1 MSSSLKI
8 SVVRSSTSSAT
19 DVPAMATD
27 SLASSAIEA
36 AAYLPFWIDG
46 EILGR
51 VRREFGPALLE
62 AGAVEEAEVGLR
74 LRDQGFSGPRRSR
87 LLQGLAVQL
96 RNAGLIADW
105 RNELCSVLNA
115 AGAEVARCERGAFCT
130 LGIQNRAVHVNGHL
144 ADGRI
149 WVARRSQLKRADPGM
164 LDNVAAGGVSAGE
177 TLRACA
183 MRELWEEAGVPR
195 ELATRVDFP
204 GMSLHSVRETRF
216 GLHDELVI
224 VADVLLPAG
233 FVPLGRDGEVEHFLC
248 MTRDEVERALERG
261 EFTVE
266 AALSMREF
274 LARTAARD

>member
-1 MSSSLKI
+1 
-8 SVVRSSTSSAT
+8 VRSSISSGT
-19 DVPAMATD
+19 DALDA
-27 SLASSAIEA
+27 EA
-36 AAYLPFWIDG
+36 AVPGAADCGERAGYLPFWIGG
-46 EILGR
+46 EALGR
-51 VRREFGPALLE
+51 VRQDLRAALLE

-74 LRDQGFSGPRRSR
+74 LRDDGFSGPRRSR

-115 AGAEVARCERGAFCT
+115 AGCEVARCERGAFRT
-130 LGIQNRAVHVNGHL
+130 LGIQNRAVHVNGYL
-144 ADGRI
+144 ADGRL

-183 MRELWEEAGVPR
+183 VRELWEEAGVPR

-204 GMSLHSVRETRF
+204 GISLRSVRETRF
-216 GLHDELVI
+216 GLHDERVI

-233 FVPLGRDGEVEHFLC
+233 FVPLGRDGEVEHFICL
-248 MTRDEVERALERG
+248 TRAEVEGALARH

-266 AALSMREF
+266 AALSTREF
-274 LARTAARD
+274 LDRTRDAG

>member
-1 MSSSLKI
+1 VADSDA
-8 SVVRSSTSSAT
+8 AT
-19 DVPAMATD
+19 GAPY
-27 SLASSAIEA
+27 I
-36 AAYLPFWIDG
+36 PFWIG
-46 EILGR
+46 GQILGR
-51 VRREFGPALLE
+51 VRRDLAPALLG
-62 AGAVEEAEVGLR
+62 AGAVEEADVGLR
-74 LRDQGFSGPRRSR
+74 LRDEGFSCPQRSR
-87 LLQGLAVQL
+87 LLQGLAVHL

-105 RNELCSVLNA
+105 RNELCSVLD
-115 AGAEVARCERGAFCT
+115 AGGEEVARCERGAFRT
-130 LGIQNRAVHVNGHL
+130 LGIQNRAVHVNGYL

-177 TLRACA
+177 SLRACA

-195 ELATRVDFP
+195 ELALRVDFP
-204 GMSLHSVRETRF
+204 GMSIRSVRETRF
-216 GLHDELVI
+216 GMHDELVI

-248 MTRDEVERALERG
+248 MSRDEVEGALARG

-274 LARTAARD
+274 LDRMRPAA

>member
-1 MSSSLKI
+1 
-8 SVVRSSTSSAT
+8 VRSSTSSGTESPTA
-19 DVPAMATD
+19 DACAGAGEPGDGAG
-27 SLASSAIEA
+27 
-36 AAYLPFWIDG
+36 YLPFWIGG
-46 EILGR
+46 ERLGR
-51 VRREFGPALLE
+51 VRHDLHAALLG
-62 AGAVEEAEVGLR
+62 AGAVEAAEVGLR
-74 LRDQGFSGPRRSR
+74 LRDEGFSSPRRSR

-115 AGAEVARCERGAFCT
+115 AGDEVARCERGAFRT
-130 LGIQNRAVHVNGHL
+130 LGIQNRAVHVNGYL

-177 TLRACA
+177 SLRSCA

-195 ELATRVDFP
+195 ELATRVVFP
-204 GMSLHSVRETRF
+204 GISLRSVRETRF
-216 GLHDELVI
+216 GLHDECVI
-224 VADVLLPAG
+224 VADVLLPPG

-248 MTRDEVERALERG
+248 MTRAEVESALDRG

-274 LARTAARD
+274 LGRLRPPG

>member
-1 MSSSLKI
+1 M
-8 SVVRSSTSSAT
+8 RSSTSCET
-19 DVPAMATD
+19 ELLDFV
-27 SLASSAIEA
+27 
-36 AAYLPFWIDG
+36 PFWIAG
-46 EILGR
+46 ESLGR
-51 VRREFGPALLE
+51 VRRDLAEALQQS
-62 AGAVEEAEVGLR
+62 GAVEQADPGLR
-74 LRDQGFSGPRRSR
+74 LRDVGFSVPRRSR

-96 RNAGLIADW
+96 RSAGLIADW
-105 RNELCSVLNA
+105 RNELCAVLNA
-115 AGAEVARCERGAFCT
+115 AGDEVARCERGAFRT
-130 LGIQNRAVHVNGHL
+130 LGIQNRAVHVNGYL
-144 ADGRI
+144 PDSRI

-195 ELATRVDFP
+195 ELATKVEFP
-204 GMSLHSVRETRF
+204 GISLRSVRETRF
-216 GLHDELVI
+216 GLHDECVI

-248 MTRDEVERALERG
+248 MTRAGVGAALERG

-274 LARTAARD
+274 LDRTRPRSA

>member
-1 MSSSLKI
+1 
-8 SVVRSSTSSAT
+8 VRSSTSSGT
-19 DVPAMATD
+19 D
-27 SLASSAIEA
+27 IA
-36 AAYLPFWIDG
+36 AAGAAATVADEGTGAGYLPFWIDG
-46 EILGR
+46 EMLGR
-51 VRREFGPALLE
+51 VRRDLGPALLE

-74 LRDQGFSGPRRSR
+74 LRDQGFSSPRRSR

-96 RNAGLIADW
+96 RGAGLIADW

-115 AGAEVARCERGAFCT
+115 AGAEVARCERGAFRT

-177 TLRACA
+177 SLRSCA

-195 ELATRVDFP
+195 ELASKVEFP
-204 GMSLHSVRETRF
+204 GISIRSVRETRF

-224 VADVLLPAG
+224 VADVALPAG
-233 FVPLGRDGEVEHFLC
+233 FVPLGRDGEVEQFLC
-248 MTRDEVERALERG
+248 MTRDEVEGALERR

-266 AALSMREF
+266 AALSLREF
-274 LARTAARD
+274 LDRKRAPR

>member
-1 MSSSLKI
+1 M
-8 SVVRSSTSSAT
+8 RSSTSSGT
-19 DVPAMATD
+19 D
-27 SLASSAIEA
+27 A
-36 AAYLPFWIDG
+36 AAAGAAPAASDEGSGSSYLPFWIDG

-51 VRREFGPALLE
+51 VRRDLGPALLE
-62 AGAVEEAEVGLR
+62 AGAVEAGDVGLR
-74 LRDQGFSGPRRSR
+74 LRDQGFSNPRRSR

-96 RNAGLIADW
+96 RGAGLIADW
-105 RNELCSVLNA
+105 RNELCSVLNS
-115 AGAEVARCERGAFCT
+115 AGAEVARCERGAFRT

-177 TLRACA
+177 SLRSCA

-195 ELATRVDFP
+195 ELASKVEFP
-204 GMSLHSVRETRF
+204 GMSIRSVRETRF

-224 VADVLLPAG
+224 VADVALPAG

-248 MTRDEVERALERG
+248 MTRDEVEGALERR

-274 LARTAARD
+274 LDRKSPPG

>member
-1 MSSSLKI
+1 
-8 SVVRSSTSSAT
+8 
-19 DVPAMATD
+19 MAAEAP
-27 SLASSAIEA
+27 LAETFGTAP
-36 AAYLPFWIDG
+36 YLPFWIGG

-51 VRREFGPALLE
+51 VRRDLGPALLG
-62 AGAVEEAEVGLR
+62 AGAVEAADIGLR
-74 LRDQGFSGPRRSR
+74 LRDDGFSGSRRSR

-105 RNELCSVLNA
+105 RNELCSVLNSSA
-115 AGAEVARCERGAFCT
+115 IEIARCERGAFRT
-130 LGIQNRAVHVNGHL
+130 LGIQNRAVHVNGYL

-195 ELATRVDFP
+195 TLATRVDFP
-204 GMSLHSVRETRF
+204 GMSIRSVRETRF

-248 MTRDEVERALERG
+248 MSRDQVEASLERR

-266 AALSMREF
+266 AALSMRDF
-274 LARTAARD
+274 LERTAVSA

>member
-1 MSSSLKI
+1 MSVEPI
-8 SVVRSSTSSAT
+8 APEAV
-19 DVPAMATD
+19 
-27 SLASSAIEA
+27 EA
-36 AAYLPFWIDG
+36 APYLPFWIGG

-51 VRREFGPALLE
+51 VRRDLGPALLE

-74 LRDQGFSGPRRSR
+74 LRDDGFSGPRRSR

-105 RNELCSVLNA
+105 RNELCSVL
-115 AGAEVARCERGAFCT
+115 GSSGVELARCERGAFRT
-130 LGIQNRAVHVNGHL
+130 LGIQNRAVHVNGYR

-204 GMSLHSVRETRF
+204 GMSIRSVRETRF

-233 FVPLGRDGEVEHFLC
+233 FVPLGRDGEVEHFRCL
-248 MTRDEVERALERG
+248 TRDEVELSLERR

-274 LARTAARD
+274 LERTAVGV